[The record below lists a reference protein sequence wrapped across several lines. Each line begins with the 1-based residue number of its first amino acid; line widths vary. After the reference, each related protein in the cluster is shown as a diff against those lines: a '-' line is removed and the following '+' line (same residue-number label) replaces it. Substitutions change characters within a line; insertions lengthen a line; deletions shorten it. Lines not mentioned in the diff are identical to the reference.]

1 MPKLKNYDK
10 QQSLNGTKGEAIWKH
25 EEKPLEVI
33 LTAYKGDVTVTV
45 AKLNDPVD
53 STDRDIIASQ
63 NFTGNGMPHSDQVQH
78 AQSWAVEWLRSHP
91 NGLKEDS
98 SFTESERQHLVE
110 TIMAV
115 RGEENQSR
123 PASDTVSEDR
133 MQQFRRDIEEL
144 DDEALKD
151 SWYQWVGE
159 WLAQRDEYYD
169 EVDQQFKKTL
179 RGEHDY
185 GFV

>member
-1 MPKLKNYDK
+1 MPKITNWDK
-10 QQSLNGTKGEAIWKH
+10 LEEGRWMNESTDDEAHIVKDTTRGQFGEETHYYPALNGEIIRADWAETSRREAIDRLRNWMKQNPYAGQ
-25 EEKPLEVI
+25 EE
-33 LTAYKGDVTVTV
+33 
-45 AKLNDPVD
+45 
-53 STDRDIIASQ
+53 RDA
-63 NFTGNGMPHSDQVQH
+63 D
-78 AQSWAVEWLRSHP
+78 
-91 NGLKEDS
+91 
-98 SFTESERQHLVE
+98 FTEQERQHLVE

-151 SWYQWVGE
+151 SWYQWDGE